1 MFEIK
6 KRKKWPKIDTCS
18 EVQQF
23 IDRMCE
29 LYDVPQIKVIVK
41 SKKWV
46 EWFAGL
52 GVSACAFWPNEGE
65 EDANFGRYIV
75 FDGQTCR
82 ISKKDRNPVKIDHR
96 FQVVERIHTVIHEFI
111 HHFFH
116 YHFGVNTSSH
126 GRRFR
131 KMEKQINAK
140 YGIYFF
146 YACNRYAKYFH
157 NFWGFPFGKR
167 KPSRIDRGWD

>member
-41 SKKWV
+41 SKRWV

-65 EDANFGRYIV
+65 WMQILGD
-75 FDGQTCR
+75 
-82 ISKKDRNPVKIDHR
+82 ISSSMDKLVESQKKIGTQLK
-96 FQVVERIHTVIHEFI
+96 
-111 HHFFH
+111 
-116 YHFGVNTSSH
+116 
-126 GRRFR
+126 
-131 KMEKQINAK
+131 
-140 YGIYFF
+140 
-146 YACNRYAKYFH
+146 
-157 NFWGFPFGKR
+157 
-167 KPSRIDRGWD
+167 